1 MQRADR
7 KQKNAR
13 DPKAF
18 GPWVRGIVN
27 TVADHAIPNDALADA
42 RDCDIGEEG
51 FAVSRGTYALLS
63 DADAFQS
70 LFESGGLSYAV
81 SQGYVGVL
89 RETAFDTIRPVV
101 GDVGWTELGGLPVFC
116 DSTGVYQIEGLSAS
130 QLVVRPTLEEE
141 GRYDLATLPGGHA
154 VAYWQGR
161 LLVLRGKSLLW
172 SEPLDYGCHSPAR
185 NFVRF
190 PTSPT
195 WMAPLPGGIFVGL
208 RDSVVFLSG
217 TDPAE
222 FQQRTVADVSCPK
235 AALVIDDPREP
246 SSGGPVALWMG
257 ESGFVVGRPDGSVL
271 YPQSDNLTGLPIVPR
286 NLAFIEGRIYAFA
299 TGE

>member
-1 MQRADR
+1 MP
-7 KQKNAR
+7 
-13 DPKAF
+13 PKTKHVEL

-27 TVADHAIPNDALADA
+27 TVDDNAIPNDGLADA
-42 RDCDIGEEG
+42 KDCDIGADG
-51 FAVSRGTYALLS
+51 FAVSRGTYLLVS
-63 DADAFQS
+63 ANDAFRF
-70 LFESGGLSYAV
+70 LFESGGQSYAV

-89 RETAFDTIRPVV
+89 GETSFTTIYPVV

-116 DSTGVYQIEGLSAS
+116 DSTGVYQIDGVSAT

-141 GRYDLATLPGGHA
+141 GRYDLVSLPGGHA

-190 PTSPT
+190 PTTPT
-195 WMAPLPGGIFVGL
+195 WMAPLHGGIFVGL
-208 RDSVVFLSG
+208 RNSVIFLSG

-222 FQQRTVADVSCPK
+222 FRQTTVADQSCPK
-235 AALVIDDPREP
+235 GVLIVDDPLADANGG
-246 SSGGPVALWMG
+246 GGPVAIWMTG
-257 ESGFVVGRPDGSVL
+257 EGFVVGRPDGSVL
-271 YPQSDNLTGLPIVPR
+271 YPQADNLTGLPIVPR
-286 NLAFIEGRIYAFA
+286 SLAYIDGRIYAFA